1 MYSAIHDLETN
12 REVPDQIRQA
22 WELLKELT
30 PEDAQYG
37 VDALSHAC
45 LERNRKAATVKGKE

>member
-22 WELLKELT
+22 WELLKGLT
-30 PEDAQYG
+30 PEEAQYG
-37 VDALSHAC
+37 VNVLSQAC
-45 LERNRKAATVKGKE
+45 LERSRKVTVKGKE